1 MRCDDAKE
9 FVSAVY
15 DGEAVPPHA
24 AEHIAG
30 CAACRELL
38 EGYAAMGA
46 GLRGY
51 GSLLL
56 AQPVADRTWPEIQ
69 RNTTAWWKKGFE
81 MMRVPR
87 IAFAS
92 LVLLSAGLGSRL
104 ALVEVRAHGEGS
116 VLMLKLTPAEGTGFD
131 CYVSTVDARKDSC
144 GGLSQMN
151 KSNLFYSIKALKRD
165 GDRVLLS
172 VRSRVTPLGPAGFGP
187 DTEQT
192 LPETQS
198 WFTPGETLSM
208 PNTGELKLA
217 LTGEWADHFP
227 VVVAANQLLDP
238 GPHEIRLTSPLL
250 LKNNVVAGDVAGSTA
265 VGDGPGEGAWLYV
278 PGEGRFLLSPTP
290 VAGAVPAAVQ
300 LNRVSFESNGQRYVL
315 VTGTP
320 VVRGDKL
327 WVVHSP
333 AFRPS
338 PGITGTAETPM
349 IGAGPVAKLL

>member
-15 DGEAVPPHA
+15 DGEAVPAHA
-24 AEHIAG
+24 AEHIAR
-30 CAACRELL
+30 CADCRKLL
-38 EGYAAMGA
+38 EGYAAMGV

-51 GSLLL
+51 ASLLI
-56 AQPVADRTWPEIQ
+56 AQPVPDRTWPGTQ
-69 RNTTAWWKKGFE
+69 RNTTVWWKKGFE

-92 LVLLSAGLGSRL
+92 LLLLLAGVGSRL

-116 VLMLKLTPAEGTGFD
+116 VLLLKLTPAEGAGFT
-131 CYVSTVDARKDSC
+131 CYVSTTDNEKNSC
-144 GGLSQMN
+144 RGLSQID
-151 KSNLFYSIKALKRD
+151 KSNLVYAVDALKRE

-172 VRSRVTPLGPAGFGP
+172 VRSRVTPLGPAEFGP
-187 DTEQT
+187 ETEQT
-192 LPETQS
+192 LPETQV
-198 WFTPGETLSM
+198 WFTPGETFSV

-227 VVVAANQLLDP
+227 VVVAGNQLLDP

-250 LKNNVVAGDVAGSTA
+250 LKNNAVAGDMPGATA
-265 VGDGPGEGAWLYV
+265 VGDSPGEGVYLYI

-300 LNRVSFESNGQRYVL
+300 LNRVSFESHGQRYVI

-320 VVRGDKL
+320 VIRGDKL
-327 WVVHSP
+327 WVLHSP
-333 AFRPS
+333 AYRPS
-338 PGITGTAETPM
+338 PKAPGD
-349 IGAGPVAKLL
+349 IGAGPVSKLL